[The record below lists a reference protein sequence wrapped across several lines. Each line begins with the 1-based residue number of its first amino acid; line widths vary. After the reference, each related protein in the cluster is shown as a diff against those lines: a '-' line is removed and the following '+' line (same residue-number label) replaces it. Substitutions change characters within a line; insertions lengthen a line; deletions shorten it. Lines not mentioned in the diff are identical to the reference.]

1 VWFVVSVSVFG
12 IYFGLCVAYSCEC
25 VSFLDVFGV
34 LFYFCT
40 CVCRMFNVSVRDV
53 YMYTGATYG
62 LGSVYWC
69 GCIQWVIY
77 VHVCVPFGSCLYY
90 ACDICM
96 HMCAAD
102 PAGSYVC

>member
-1 VWFVVSVSVFG
+1 
-12 IYFGLCVAYSCEC
+12 
-25 VSFLDVFGV
+25 
-34 LFYFCT
+34 
-40 CVCRMFNVSVRDV
+40 VCRVFNVSVRDV